1 MKSRSE
7 LTKADIRFHSAEN
20 ENLTSS
26 SKHGLYANSR
36 KDTMGRYTGET
47 HDGNSALCNKSFGIS
62 EDGDS
67 YLTIDKIPNEGIK
80 GACKR
85 CVAIYNKLPEGV

>member
-1 MKSRSE
+1 MKSRNE

-20 ENLTSS
+20 EDLTHSA
-26 SKHGLYANSR
+26 KHGLYSALR
-36 KDTMGRYTGET
+36 KDTYGRYTGET
-47 HDGNSALCNKSFGIS
+47 HEGNSALCNKGCGIS

-67 YLTIDKIPNEGIK
+67 YITIDKIPDEGIN

-85 CVAIYNKLPEGV
+85 CIAIYNKLPF